1 MIFSGTRI
9 ALSDTTIQDKVDRVY
24 PPVLSGLTQALFFTA
39 GGDGKNYAPT
49 GKVLPVITGLPT
61 QNAYS
66 KSFPTINDC
75 VDTGLLDSSDYTVLI
90 VNRPTALPTG
100 KVYSPFFGNWNAAIA
115 ETNKGQGLG
124 SGIVQGATSLNIIAS
139 SVPVSDAGNP
149 SATTSIRENKSLGGV
164 AYDGTWRFSALRIT
178 ASEMYFKDFTKG
190 SELQSTPFTSGY
202 VKDNRRSVKLLVCG
216 QYGADASTCT
226 PGPET
231 ALMLFYRRG
240 LNASEMAAMYAWAQ
254 KYCSG
259 RGITSS
265 L

>member
-9 ALSDTTIQDKVDRVY
+9 SLSDTTIQNHVDRVY
-24 PPVLSGLTQALFFTA
+24 PPVISLLSEALFLTP
-39 GGDGKNYAPT
+39 GGEGKNYAPD
-49 GKVLPVITGLPT
+49 GKVLPVTSGST
-61 QNAYS
+61 VQNLYS

-75 VDTGLLDSSDYTVLI
+75 IKTGLLDNSDFTVLI
-90 VNRPTALPTG
+90 VNKPTAMPSG
-100 KVYSPFFGNWNAAIA
+100 MIYRPFFGNWNAAIA

-124 SGIVQGATSLNIIAS
+124 SGIVQGANSLNIIAS

-149 SATTSIRENKSLGGV
+149 SATTSIRENKTLGGV

-178 ASEMYFKDFTKG
+178 KNEIFFRDFTKG
-190 SELQSTPFTSGY
+190 VELPSTPFTSGY
-202 VKDNRRSVKLLVCG
+202 VKDNRRNVELLLCG
-216 QYGADASTCT
+216 QYGADTSTCA